1 MSSATLL
8 DVPVRPDVDETDGG
22 ATLDDVIV
30 GVWEA
35 LAVDRIA
42 PCPVCGGG
50 LVARFGA
57 GSAPV
62 AGRCRDCGSE
72 LG

>member
-1 MSSATLL
+1 MTAATLL
-8 DVPVRPDVDETDGG
+8 DMPLRPDVDQADGG

-35 LAVDRIA
+35 LTADRVA
-42 PCPVCGGG
+42 PCPVCRGR

-57 GSAPV
+57 GAAPV
-62 AGRCRDCGSE
+62 VGRCRDCGSE